1 MGVQFKSSSISMLSP
16 LLLLLVP
23 LISSHT
29 TYQVAVSHPH
39 YSYSYKTLQPRP
51 VSKPVI
57 RTNPGSLTAKYNL
70 AKSAP
75 KSRVNTNSGSLSTK
89 YKQAILNTQSAVRTA
104 GLSGSDD
111 IVKQTRAQ
119 AESLKDDLKSLG
131 RNPRAAQIV
140 NKVFSDRNNVCIKSM
155 DDAIEAI
162 ETSTKLFENAGSE
175 IKQLINTLGVF
186 ERKIDTPA
194 AVRETAKIIRL
205 LDILIPKLTPDTFS
219 KCNPSSTNVF
229 GSLQSLAGLVD
240 ELSSKDDIYFSTQ
253 KRQSLKSSAKI
264 VIKVTDF
271 LSKLTNKF
279 SRFDR
284 FCTSDKSYNIE
295 VITALSEMMAD
306 LAGLYRALDGHDAA
320 FEISKQG
327 DFTQKVVANL
337 KQLGDLELIS
347 LDCNKAGSFQGIAN
361 AVEDLAGLI
370 EEVGLDNLCNQLN
383 LDCTL

>member
-1 MGVQFKSSSISMLSP
+1 MG
-16 LLLLLVP
+16 
-23 LISSHT
+23 
-29 TYQVAVSHPH
+29 
-39 YSYSYKTLQPRP
+39 
-51 VSKPVI
+51 
-57 RTNPGSLTAKYNL
+57 
-70 AKSAP
+70 
-75 KSRVNTNSGSLSTK
+75 
-89 YKQAILNTQSAVRTA
+89 
-104 GLSGSDD
+104 
-111 IVKQTRAQ
+111 
-119 AESLKDDLKSLG
+119 
-131 RNPRAAQIV
+131 
-140 NKVFSDRNNVCIKSM
+140 
-155 DDAIEAI
+155 
-162 ETSTKLFENAGSE
+162 LFENAGSE
-175 IKQLINTLGVF
+175 IKQLINAINVF
-186 ERKIDTPA
+186 EKDINTPA

-205 LDILIPKLTPDTFS
+205 LDVLIPKLTPDTFS
-219 KCNPSSTNVF
+219 NCNPSSSNVF
-229 GSLQSLAGLVD
+229 GSLHSLADLVD
-240 ELSSKDDIYFSTQ
+240 ELSSEDDIYFSIQ

-295 VITALSEMMAD
+295 VISELSEIIAD
-306 LAGLYRALDGHDAA
+306 LTNLYRDLDGHDAA

-327 DFTQKVVANL
+327 DFTRRVVANL